1 MMWLFIEVNSKEKA
15 EKIISCMNKRAKRI
29 WQVNN
34 NITNEE
40 RFYIYYKPIS
50 ARNKKHTNKNRNG
63 GNKI

>member
-34 NITNEE
+34 NITNED

-50 ARNKKHTNKNRNG
+50 ARNKKTY
-63 GNKI
+63 